1 MTAETSGFKSWA
13 IVEQQGHRT
22 FAGLV
27 SEEVIAGVAMLRIDI
42 PQPDGTSQPKW
53 IGPSSIFALTPC
65 NEERAQ
71 KYALAVG
78 PVTTV
83 DRFVALPALP
93 APEQVP
99 LSTAGVSDLV
109 GVDYD
114 DDAIDYGY
122 DDDDDDDDDY

>member
-42 PQPDGTSQPKW
+42 PQADESLLPKW

-65 NEERAQ
+65 TEVVAK
-71 KYALAVG
+71 KYALAAG

-83 DRFVALPALP
+83 DRFVALPAP
-93 APEQVP
+93 AQVD
-99 LSTAGVSDLV
+99 AGQVA
-109 GVDYD
+109 VDWND
-114 DDAIDYGY
+114 DDDY
-122 DDDDDDDDDY
+122 DDDDDDDYEYEASGGVL